1 MSSATERPAPSTL
14 DWLNPLRALAF
25 LGIVHTHLTELVAPG
40 AWFTNPSSRW
50 AQDVSHLDHLWPDAS
65 GTLLP
70 SPVVFLGWLGDE
82 MPGVFIVLSGLALA
96 WSSAGAAVDPGAFY
110 RRRLARLYPP
120 FVALHLV
127 VFLGASV
134 LGLAH
139 APINAPATLLSMLGI
154 RPSEGLFFY
163 INPSWWFVW
172 LMVQLY
178 LVFPWLNAGLRRFG
192 PRAFFAATCGFTLL
206 CRGYALYAPETL
218 PMELYHALTG
228 AFFGTRL
235 VEFTLGMVAA
245 DWLRRRGSG
254 GPTARQA
261 FGLAVPLYGAGLACA
276 LTWTGAI
283 VSNLLMSAGLT
294 LFLFALWRRFI
305 EPRARVARVVDWMGS
320 VSYGAFLWH
329 QLPMLLLATR
339 LNDRPV
345 AQFEALFVVAVL
357 AFPGGW
363 AVERG
368 TEWARLRIDAWVRGG
383 YGGAVSTLTSLVSL
397 GVLGAQGL
405 RPLDAP
411 LVWWALTVAFG
422 LLLWVEVR
430 GRPGEHWA
438 ARGLRWTALVA
449 LLCRVFLFTPGFGK
463 LLALALAFVI
473 AALALVF
480 TCAFK
485 GRKGRAFAL
494 SFVLV
499 ATVAGASEWALGRYA
514 PLESGDWGEAPALT
528 PHPTRHYALKPA
540 ADVHLR
546 YNAYDYH
553 VRTNSLGLASP
564 EIPDARP
571 TQDTLRVLVLGD
583 AFSMP
588 EGVDTEQGYAARLE
602 AALSSALAPRVV
614 QVVNAGVTGYGPVE
628 VRRTAAELL
637 PRYTPDVVVM
647 QTFID
652 DLGQVFAEAE
662 SRYARV
668 GVGTA
673 EPLVPYL
680 PARRSQLGVRLDR
693 ARSAVLEH
701 LTGRPSA
708 RRLGLS
714 LLEYQTAGQNAF
726 YSEERLESL
735 RDAWRTVRDTTR
747 AHGGELVVMF
757 VPGAVAVSPPEAL
770 DYFPFGYDLTDTA
783 EFDLDRPRRAQAET
797 AVSLG
802 LPFIDL
808 TPALRAHTAQPVY
821 FPDAWHWTVEGHVV
835 AAAALGTWLETRF
848 RR

>member
-1 MSSATERPAPSTL
+1 MTSGTENPASSTL
-14 DWLNPLRALAF
+14 AWLNPLRALAF

-50 AQDVSHLDHLWPDAS
+50 AQDVSQLDHLWPEGS
-65 GTLLP
+65 HTLLP

-96 WSSAGAAVDPGAFY
+96 WSSAGSSVVPGAFY

-120 FVALHLV
+120 FVALHLL

-134 LGLAH
+134 LGLEH

-154 RPSEGLFFY
+154 RPTDGLFFY

-192 PRAFFAATCGFTLL
+192 APAFFAATCGFTLL
-206 CRGYALYAPETL
+206 CRGYALCAPETL
-218 PMELYHALTG
+218 PMELYLWLTG
-228 AFFGTRL
+228 AFFGSRL
-235 VEFTLGMVAA
+235 AEFTLGMVAA
-245 DWLRRRGSG
+245 DWLRRRGAD
-254 GPTARQA
+254 GPTARQSFA
-261 FGLAVPLYGAGLACA
+261 LAVPLYGSGLVCA
-276 LTWTGAI
+276 TTWAGAI

-294 LFLFALWRRFI
+294 LLFFALWRSFI

-329 QLPMLLLATR
+329 QLPMLLLAVH
-339 LNDRPV
+339 LKDKSGVQFGAVFLV
-345 AQFEALFVVAVL
+345 ALL

-368 TEWARLRIDAWVRGG
+368 TEWARRRIDAWVRGG
-383 YGGAVSTLTSLVSL
+383 YGGAISTLTSLVSL
-397 GVLGAQGL
+397 GVLGVQGL

-411 LVWWALTVAFG
+411 LVWWALTVALG
-422 LLLWVEVR
+422 LLVWVEVR
-430 GRPGEHWA
+430 ARADEQWA
-438 ARGLRWTALVA
+438 ARGLRWTAIVA
-449 LLCRVFLFTPGFGK
+449 LLCRVFLFTPGYGK
-463 LLALALAFVI
+463 LLALVVAVVTAGL
-473 AALALVF
+473 ALAL
-480 TCAFK
+480 TRALA
-485 GRKGRAFAL
+485 GRRGRAFAL
-494 SFVLV
+494 SLAVV
-499 ATVAGASEWALGRYA
+499 AAVVGISEWALWRYV
-514 PLESGDWGEAPALT
+514 PLETGLWGEAPALT
-528 PHPTRHYALKPA
+528 PHPARHYALKPA
-540 ADVHLR
+540 TDVHLR
-546 YNAYDYH
+546 YNAHDYH

-571 TQDTLRVLVLGD
+571 TPDTLRVLVLGD

-628 VRRTAAELL
+628 VRRTAAELV
-637 PRYTPDVVVM
+637 PRYTPDLVVM

-662 SRYARV
+662 TRHDHV
-668 GVGTA
+668 GVGTT

-680 PARRSQLGVRLDR
+680 PARSSQLGVRLDR

-708 RRLGLS
+708 RHLGLS

-726 YSEERLESL
+726 YSAERLESL
-735 RDAWRTVRDTTR
+735 REAWRTVRDTAR

-770 DYFPFGYDLTDTA
+770 DYFPVGYDLTDTT
-783 EFDLDRPRRAQAET
+783 EFDLDRPRRAHAET

-821 FPDAWHWTVEGHVV
+821 FSHAWHWTVEGHV
-835 AAAALGTWLETRF
+835 AAAEALGAWLQNRF